1 MNENVYKTDDLD
13 EINKQIEEE
22 LIAHDPENDQK
33 KPKKEFLSLK
43 FLTMLMIFSLMAL
56 SIVKLFV

>member
-22 LIAHDPENDQK
+22 LIAYDPENYQK
-33 KPKKEFLSLK
+33 KPKKNFCH
-43 FLTMLMIFSLMAL
+43 
-56 SIVKLFV
+56 

>member
-22 LIAHDPENDQK
+22 VIAYDPENYQK